1 MQRFYCCSVRFR
13 HFAGGGRLCL
23 LKVFWQLSGED
34 IIRGFEKFMTGMG
47 KNLPNILTVS
57 RIFAVLIF
65 VAIASVAH
73 IGVISNENWIFWSR
87 ISAVVLAMLAGL
99 TDLLDGYLAR
109 KYHCVSDFGAL
120 MDPLADKIFVTGT
133 MLMAVEYQ
141 IIPAWIAIAVLF
153 REFMVTGLR
162 TLAAKKQVV
171 ISADRWGKLKTALQM
186 TMLGMAGI
194 AWSIDGGADY
204 LRTESW
210 LGVRIWYVWLAFMIG
225 IVLITL
231 FSGLGYFIRY
241 RKLFLSDGE

>member
-1 MQRFYCCSVRFR
+1 MTFR
-13 HFAGGGRLCL
+13 
-23 LKVFWQLSGED
+23 S
-34 IIRGFEKFMTGMG
+34 

-73 IGVISNENWIFWSR
+73 ISIISDKSWIVALRTVAVI
-87 ISAVVLAMLAGL
+87 LALLAGL

-109 KYHCVSDFGAL
+109 RYHWISDFGAL
-120 MDPLADKIFVTGT
+120 MDPLADKIFVAGT
-133 MLMAVEYQ
+133 MLMAVEYR

-162 TLAAKKQVV
+162 TLAAKKQIV
-171 ISADRWGKLKTALQM
+171 ISADRWGKLKTASQM
-186 TMLGMAGI
+186 TMLGIAGI
-194 AWSIDGGADY
+194 AWAIDGGSDY
-204 LRTESW
+204 LHQASW
-210 LGVRIWYVWLAFMIG
+210 FGIRLWYVWLAFMVG

-241 RKLFLSDGE
+241 RSLFTDEE

>member
-1 MQRFYCCSVRFR
+1 M
-13 HFAGGGRLCL
+13 L
-23 LKVFWQLSGED
+23 L
-34 IIRGFEKFMTGMG
+34 G
-47 KNLPNILTVS
+47 KNLPNVLTVS

-73 IGVISNENWIFWSR
+73 TNFIADKEVVQIIRF
-87 ISAVVLAMLAGL
+87 IAVALALLAGL

-109 KYHCVSDFGAL
+109 KYHWVSDFGAL

-133 MLMAVEYQ
+133 MLIGVEYRL
-141 IIPAWIAIAVLF
+141 IPAWIAIAVLF

-162 TLAAKKQVV
+162 TLAAKNQVI

-186 TMLGMAGI
+186 TMLGIAGI
-194 AWSIDGGADY
+194 AWAIDGGDTY
-204 LRTESW
+204 LLKASW
-210 LGVRIWYVWLAFMIG
+210 FGIRLWYVWMAFMTG

-241 RKLFLSDGE
+241 RKLFLGSDDE

>member
-1 MQRFYCCSVRFR
+1 MGFR
-13 HFAGGGRLCL
+13 
-23 LKVFWQLSGED
+23 S
-34 IIRGFEKFMTGMG
+34 

-73 IGVISNENWIFWSR
+73 FDIIGSVSWIFGLR

-109 KYHCVSDFGAL
+109 KYNWVSDFGAL

-133 MLMAVEYQ
+133 MLMAVEYR

-162 TLAAKKQVV
+162 TLAAKKQIV

-186 TMLGMAGI
+186 TMLGIAGI
-194 AWSIDGGADY
+194 AWAIDGGTNY

-210 LGVRIWYVWLAFMIG
+210 FGLRIWYIWMIFMTG
-225 IVLITL
+225 IVLITI

-241 RKLFLSDGE
+241 RKLFMDEEQ

>member
-1 MQRFYCCSVRFR
+1 MTFR
-13 HFAGGGRLCL
+13 
-23 LKVFWQLSGED
+23 S
-34 IIRGFEKFMTGMG
+34 

-73 IGVISNENWIFWSR
+73 ISIISDKSWIVALRTVAVI
-87 ISAVVLAMLAGL
+87 LALLAGL

-109 KYHCVSDFGAL
+109 RYHWVSDFGAL
-120 MDPLADKIFVTGT
+120 MDPLADKIFVAGT
-133 MLMAVEYQ
+133 MLMAVEYR

-162 TLAAKKQVV
+162 TLAAKKQIV
-171 ISADRWGKLKTALQM
+171 ISADRWGKLKTASQM
-186 TMLGMAGI
+186 TMLGIAGI
-194 AWSIDGGADY
+194 AWAIDGGSDY
-204 LRTESW
+204 LHQASW
-210 LGVRIWYVWLAFMIG
+210 FGIRLWYVWLAFMVG

-241 RKLFLSDGE
+241 RSLFTDEE

>member
-1 MQRFYCCSVRFR
+1 MN
-13 HFAGGGRLCL
+13 
-23 LKVFWQLSGED
+23 
-34 IIRGFEKFMTGMG
+34 
-47 KNLPNILTVS
+47 KNLPNILTLS

-73 IGVISNENWIFWSR
+73 FDIMNSKSWIFGLR
-87 ISAVVLAMLAGL
+87 ISAVILAMLAGL

-109 KYHCVSDFGAL
+109 KYNWVSDFGAL

-133 MLMAVEYQ
+133 MLMAVEYR

-162 TLAAKKQVV
+162 TLAAKKQIV

-186 TMLGMAGI
+186 TMLGIAGI
-194 AWSIDGGADY
+194 AWAIDGGTTY

-210 LGVRIWYVWLAFMIG
+210 FGLRIWYIWMVFMTG
-225 IVLITL
+225 IVLITI

-241 RKLFLSDGE
+241 RKLFMDDSEKQA